1 MLRAGRRGLQM
12 VLRLLAHNA
21 EHWLG
26 HPSQR
31 LPARQQPIPGHHPQ
45 TIIRGLAGIITFTP
59 AAITVT
65 LEPPGQPRVT
75 RALALLIDEIGT
87 PRPSSPVT
95 TGHHLPHRPEVRHLT
110 PDAAGLPEIWGR
122 DVARP
127 NLRGLRRMPYACFS
141 YVADTPRSMPFAC
154 FSYSA
159 DVPLDARKP
168 DVAPTGLRRMP
179 ISSCFRY

>member
-1 MLRAGRRGLQM
+1 MPVPCFSYPADVPAGS
-12 VLRLLAHNA
+12 
-21 EHWLG
+21 E
-26 HPSQR
+26 
-31 LPARQQPIPGHHPQ
+31 
-45 TIIRGLAGIITFTP
+45 
-59 AAITVT
+59 
-65 LEPPGQPRVT
+65 
-75 RALALLIDEIGT
+75 
-87 PRPSSPVT
+87 
-95 TGHHLPHRPEVRHLT
+95 
-110 PDAAGLPEIWGR
+110 GR

-168 DVAPTGLRRMP
+168 DAAPTGLRRMP